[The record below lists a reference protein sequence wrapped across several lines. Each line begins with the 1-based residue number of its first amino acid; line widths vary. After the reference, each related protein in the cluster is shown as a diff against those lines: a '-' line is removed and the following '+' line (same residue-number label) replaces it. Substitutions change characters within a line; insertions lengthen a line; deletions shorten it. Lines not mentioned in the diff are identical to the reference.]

1 MARRNVELC
10 LASPVIYPPR
20 GGAEIRFFNY
30 LSGLGRRDINVRL
43 LSGTPKAKKLTEH
56 DRMQDWYRV
65 PPGSIL
71 PDLFEG
77 EVPIHRIRLPDKSGW
92 RRVTMFNRAL
102 YRHCREAERTPDIIQ
117 LIEPLSPL
125 ATPWLSRLKTL
136 DIVRAFAYTLPYKL
150 PAGGLKRA
158 LRKNALK
165 RLYRQL
171 DCVITSSTATRA
183 HALGLGLNPRT
194 EVIPN
199 GVDLN
204 RFQPLSEQAKK
215 ALRLSLGLGDIDKM
229 MITVGTII
237 PRKGVDLLLESW
249 QALARRFPELHFV
262 LVGPRADEND
272 PKLSLFN
279 RKLVE
284 LVNASGAGNR
294 VHFTGRV
301 QNVEAYLQAAD
312 LFVFASER
320 EGMGNVV
327 LEAMASGLPVVMT
340 PFLGLPPDFGQPEHQ
355 FLLADRNPASIVE
368 VVCELLENHERC
380 RKLAANGRKWVE
392 ETMCLDRVLDRYAA
406 LYHELAGR

>member
-1 MARRNVELC
+1 MARRNIELC
-10 LASPVIYPPR
+10 LASPVFYPPR
-20 GGAEIRFFNY
+20 GGAEIRFSNY
-30 LSGLGRRDINVRL
+30 LSGLGRRGINVRL
-43 LSGTPKAKKLTEH
+43 LSGTPKAKKLTDQ
-56 DRMQDWYRV
+56 DRIQDWYRV
-65 PPGSIL
+65 HPGNAL
-71 PDLFEG
+71 PDIFEG
-77 EVPIHRIRLPDKSGW
+77 EVPIHRVRLPDKSGW
-92 RRVTMFNRAL
+92 RRVVMFNRAL
-102 YRHCREAERTPDIIQ
+102 YRHCLDAERTPDIVQ

-136 DIVRAFAYTLPYKL
+136 DIVRAFAYTLPYEL

-158 LRKNALK
+158 FRKSALK
-165 RLYRQL
+165 MLYRQL
-171 DCVITSSTATRA
+171 DCVITSSTATRS

-204 RFQPLSEQAKK
+204 RFKPVSDHAKK
-215 ALRLSLGLGDIDKM
+215 SLRLSLGLGQIDRM
-229 MITVGTII
+229 MTTVGTII

-249 QALARRFPELHFV
+249 QSLARRFPDLHFV

-272 PKLSLFN
+272 PKLNLFN

-340 PFLGLPPDFGQPEHQ
+340 PFLGLPPDFGEPAHQ
-355 FLLADRNPASIVE
+355 YLLADRHPESIAK
-368 VVCELLENHERC
+368 VVAELLDNEERC
-380 RKLAANGRKWVE
+380 HVLALNGRKWVE
-392 ETMCLDRVLDRYAA
+392 ESMCLERVLDRYAS
-406 LYHELAGR
+406 LYHDLVNS